1 MNYNE
6 FLKDIEKRK
15 GALDNKRR
23 MLDAAALAGNCVRAT
38 WQEVNFDSEPSL
50 KLLGD
55 PASAIS
61 TFAVTDPALKP
72 LSQGD
77 LDDITTIIESNFT
90 IRKPAHMRGT
100 SLKMTTTPGT
110 DTLVIEIQS

>member
-6 FLKDIEKRK
+6 FLQDIEKRK

-55 PASAIS
+55 SADRLV
-61 TFAVTDPALKP
+61 VTDPALEP

-77 LDDITTIIESNFT
+77 LDDITTIIESNYT

-100 SLKMTTTPGT
+100 SLKMTTTPGA

>member
-6 FLKDIEKRK
+6 FLHDIEKRK

-23 MLDAAALAGNCVRAT
+23 MLDAVALAGNCVRAT

-55 PASAIS
+55 SPN
-61 TFAVTDPALKP
+61 TLVVTDPALKP
-72 LSQGD
+72 MSQGD
-77 LDDITTIIESNFT
+77 LDDITTIIESNYT
-90 IRKPAHMRGT
+90 IRKPTHMRGT
-100 SLKMTTTPGT
+100 SLKMTTTPGS
-110 DTLVIEIQS
+110 DTLVIEIQP

>member
-15 GALDNKRR
+15 GILDNKRR
-23 MLDAAALAGNCVRAT
+23 MLDAAALAGNCVRTT
-38 WQEVNFDSEPSL
+38 WQEVNFDSEPRL

-55 PASAIS
+55 SAGRLV
-61 TFAVTDPALKP
+61 VTDPALQP

-77 LDDITTIIESNFT
+77 LDDITTIIESNYT

-100 SLKMTTTPGT
+100 SLKMTTTPGA
-110 DTLVIEIQS
+110 DTLVIEIQP